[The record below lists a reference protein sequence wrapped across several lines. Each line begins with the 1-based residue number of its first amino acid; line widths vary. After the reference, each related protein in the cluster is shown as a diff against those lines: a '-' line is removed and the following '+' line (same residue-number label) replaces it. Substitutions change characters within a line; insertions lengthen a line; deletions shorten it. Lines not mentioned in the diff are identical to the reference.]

1 MVGAVPDAAREVAP
15 VDVYTLRYNWTLAN
29 GIEFDWDD
37 WNTKPLAAHEVT
49 PAEFEQ
55 VLNND
60 PLDMDYDLID
70 NEERYRSVG
79 LTSGG
84 RLLSVVFTV
93 RHGRLRAVTAF
104 PASVPD
110 TKAFLE
116 RAK

>member
-1 MVGAVPDAAREVAP
+1 M
-15 VDVYTLRYNWTLAN
+15 
-29 GIEFDWDD
+29 
-37 WNTKPLAAHEVT
+37 

-55 VLNND
+55 VLNNN
-60 PLDMDYDLID
+60 PLDLDYELID

-104 PASVPD
+104 PASAPD

-116 RAK
+116 RTK

>member
-1 MVGAVPDAAREVAP
+1 MAD
-15 VDVYTLRYNWTLAN
+15 

-37 WNTKPLAAHEVT
+37 GNTKHLATHEVT
-49 PAEFEQ
+49 PDEFEK

-60 PLDMDYDLID
+60 PLDLDYELID

-93 RHGRLRAVTAF
+93 RPRTRRLFWREPNEQNQTYSADV
-104 PASVPD
+104 
-110 TKAFLE
+110 
-116 RAK
+116 RHRG

>member
-1 MVGAVPDAAREVAP
+1 MAD
-15 VDVYTLRYNWTLAN
+15 

-37 WNTKPLAAHEVT
+37 GNTKHLATHEVT

-60 PLDMDYDLID
+60 PLDLDYELID
-70 NEERYRSVG
+70 NEDRYRSVG

-93 RHGRLRAVTAF
+93 RNGRLRAVTAF

-116 RAK
+116 RTK